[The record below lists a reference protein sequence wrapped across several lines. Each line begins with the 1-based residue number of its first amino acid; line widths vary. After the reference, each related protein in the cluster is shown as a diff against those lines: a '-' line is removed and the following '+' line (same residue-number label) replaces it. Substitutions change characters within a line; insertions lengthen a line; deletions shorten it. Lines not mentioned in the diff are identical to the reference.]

1 MTHRSKNIH
10 QMKNLF
16 LFAISAIMVM
26 ASCQP
31 KGPEFKLSGKLEGAA
46 DKTVVIS
53 IYDKDGVNVKD
64 TLNIV
69 DGVLNY
75 STELSEPVLVMIGE
89 AETRKTVNFFADNVA
104 YTINGSLENITDA
117 EVTGGEVF
125 NVYKTVSDALKE
137 VGEKNNELKKAYGE
151 AGQAGDTAKQKAIYE
166 EYQANQEKSEEL
178 QLDVVKAN
186 PTSPAAAFIV
196 SNVFGYGSIDE
207 MKEGLAMLD
216 ATLANSTYYKAV
228 SEKIEKLEAVAVG
241 KIAPDFT
248 MNDVE
253 GNPVSLSSFKGKYLL
268 VDFWASWC
276 GPCRREN
283 PHVVELYTEFKDK
296 GFDVLGVSLDQK
308 KDAWLK
314 AIDDDKLTWNH
325 VSDLKGWGN
334 EAAKLYA
341 VSGIPHTVL
350 LDKDGKIIAKNLR
363 GDELR
368 AKVAELLN

>member
-1 MTHRSKNIH
+1 
-10 QMKNLF
+10 MKNL
-16 LFAISAIMVM
+16 LFVAVTVIAVL

-31 KGPEFKLSGKLEGAA
+31 QAPAFKLSGKIDGAA
-46 DKTVVIS
+46 DKVVTIS
-53 IYDKDGVNVKD
+53 VYDKDGVNVKD
-64 TLNIV
+64 TLTIT
-69 DGVLNY
+69 DGVVNY
-75 STELSEPVLVMIGE
+75 STELTEPVFVMVGE
-89 AETRKTVNFFADNVA
+89 AGTRNTVNFFAENVD
-104 YTINGSLENITDA
+104 YTINGSLDAIKDA
-117 EVTGGEVF
+117 EVTGGAVF
-125 NVYKTVSDALKE
+125 NVYKSVSDMSAEINAKSD
-137 VGEKNNELKKAYGE
+137 ELKKAYGE
-151 AGQAGDTAKQKAIYE
+151 AGQAGDTAKQRVIYE
-166 EYQANQEKSEEL
+166 EYQANQEKFETA

-186 PTSPAAAFIV
+186 PASPASAFII
-196 SNVFGYGSIDE
+196 SNVYGYGAIEE

-216 ATLANSTYYKAV
+216 ASLANSTYYISL
-228 SEKIEKLEAVAVG
+228 SEKIAKLEAVAVG
-241 KIAPDFT
+241 KMAPDFT
-248 MNDVE
+248 MNDPE

-283 PHVVELYTEFKDK
+283 PHVVELYAEFKDK
-296 GFDVLGVSLDQK
+296 GFDILGVSLDQK
-308 KDAWLK
+308 EDAWLK
-314 AIDDDKLTWNH
+314 AIEDDKLTWNH

>member
-1 MTHRSKNIH
+1 
-10 QMKNLF
+10 MKNLF
-16 LFAISAIMVM
+16 FSALAAVILL

-31 KGPEFKLSGKLEGAA
+31 TAPSFNLSGKLDGAA
-46 DKTVVIS
+46 DKVVVLS

-64 TLNIV
+64 TLTITE
-69 DGVLNY
+69 GVINY
-75 STELSEPVLVMIGE
+75 STELSEPVFVMIGE
-89 AETRKTVNFFADNVA
+89 AGTRNTLNFFAENVD
-104 YTINGSLENITDA
+104 YTLNGTLETIAEA
-117 EVTGGEVF
+117 EVTGGA
-125 NVYKTVSDALKE
+125 VYNLYKSVSEADKE
-137 VGEKNNELKKAYGE
+137 AREKNAELKKAYGE
-151 AGQAGDTAKQKAIYE
+151 AGQAGDTTKQKAIYD
-166 EYQANQEKSEEL
+166 EYQANQEAFEKVQAE
-178 QLDVVKAN
+178 VVEVNRA
-186 PTSPAAAFIV
+186 SPAAAFIV
-196 SNVFGYGSIDE
+196 FNMYRHRGIEE

-216 ATLANSTYYKAV
+216 ASLATSTYYIAL

-241 KIAPDFT
+241 QMAPDFT
-248 MNDVE
+248 MNDTE

-296 GFDVLGVSLDQK
+296 GFDILGVSLDQK

-314 AIDDDKLTWNH
+314 AIEDDKLTWSH

-350 LDKDGKIIAKNLR
+350 LDKEGKIIAKNLR